1 MPARRLEHPTNLVQI
16 PRGILPI
23 LAVCLE
29 RLLVRHL
36 RGVVLLQVRIWYCD
50 WLACVSVEVCLVI
63 VDILVVVSLAVVVI
77 VGVVVVV
84 LMIVIMVM
92 MVMPMPM
99 PVPVPMVVVLVVDDL
114 LAVARPGLMVA
125 LDIMTVAVA
134 VPAFFLI
141 RILLVHW

>member
-1 MPARRLEHPTNLVQI
+1 M
-16 PRGILPI
+16 
-23 LAVCLE
+23 
-29 RLLVRHL
+29 
-36 RGVVLLQVRIWYCD
+36 QVRIWYCD

-63 VDILVVVSLAVVVI
+63 VDILVLVPLAVVVI

-92 MVMPMPM
+92 MVMPMPMPM

-134 VPAFFLI
+134 VPALFLV
-141 RILLVHW
+141 RVLLVHWRVSAVSPVSWTLRPRSCKQLTADHTCTPP